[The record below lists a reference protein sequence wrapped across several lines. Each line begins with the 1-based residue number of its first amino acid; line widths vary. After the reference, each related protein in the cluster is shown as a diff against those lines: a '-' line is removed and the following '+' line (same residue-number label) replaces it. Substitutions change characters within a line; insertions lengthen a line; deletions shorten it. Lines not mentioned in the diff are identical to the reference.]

1 MSKDIIL
8 TEIFT
13 IPQAAC
19 DSTKANW
26 QQVVQMINRQIE
38 TKFGEAVQVKHIEF
52 MSDRWFNHSVAQQLL
67 EKGEVNFPFVLVNG
81 EIACADKKINIPKI
95 NRVINEFLNNE
106 QK

>member
-1 MSKDIIL
+1 MKPIL

-26 QQVVQMINRQIE
+26 QQVAQMLTRQLE
-38 TKFGEAVQVKHIEF
+38 TKFGEAVQAKHIEF
-52 MSDRWFNHSVAQQLL
+52 MSGEWFNHSVAQQLL

-81 EIACADKKINIPKI
+81 EMACADKKINISKI
-95 NRVINEFLNNE
+95 TKSINNLLSS
-106 QK
+106 

>member
-1 MSKDIIL
+1 MTKPIL

-19 DSTKANW
+19 DSTKTNW
-26 QQVVQMINRQIE
+26 KQVVQMISRQLK

-52 MSDRWFNHSVAQQLL
+52 MSGDWFNHTSAQQLL

-81 EIACADKKINIPKI
+81 EIACVDKKINISKI
-95 NRVINEFLNNE
+95 TKSINNLLSS
-106 QK
+106 

>member
-1 MSKDIIL
+1 MEMMKTIL

-26 QQVVQMINRQIE
+26 QQVVQMISHRLE

-52 MSDRWFNHSVAQQLL
+52 MSDEWFKHSVGQQLL
-67 EKGEVNFPFVLVNG
+67 EKEEVNFPFVLVNG
-81 EIACADKKINIPKI
+81 ELACADKKINISKI
-95 NRVINEFLNNE
+95 NKSIMSIIN
-106 QK
+106 K

>member
-1 MSKDIIL
+1 MTKPIL

-26 QQVVQMINRQIE
+26 QQVAQMVSRQLE
-38 TKFGEAVQVKHIEF
+38 TKFGEAVQAKHIEF
-52 MSDRWFNHSVAQQLL
+52 MSGEWFNHSVAQQLL

-81 EIACADKKINIPKI
+81 EIVCTDKKINVPKI
-95 NRVINEFLNNE
+95 NKFIQSKIKIINR
-106 QK
+106 